1 MRNLIFKDVED
12 YYDQLNKNM
21 ASTLD
26 EKKEYF
32 KYYSLDEFIGDGGIE
47 RIAIGNGIEISITK
61 VKFNDDFEFAYK
73 VDKNVFEII
82 YCTKGKVI
90 CSDLLSNDEIIM
102 RPGDI
107 QFWKNEGS
115 ERKIKY
121 PQNIYWETIC
131 IYFDNVFL
139 ERLPKEFN
147 TFNEA
152 MLLQEDG
159 MIISITLSELKIA
172 FNDMLNFKGKSNSIS
187 RLLYLQSKAIEIVA
201 LFIEKE
207 LFKKDKSI
215 KKLNLKEEDI
225 GKIKLAKTLI
235 VKDIIN
241 PPSIE
246 ELSDLVGLNT
256 FKLKVGFKQ
265 LYKTTI
271 FGCLRNARM
280 ERAKEYLKEGRL
292 TVIEIANNVGYSNPS
307 HFAVAFRKKYGIN
320 PSKLQNRA

>member
-1 MRNLIFKDVED
+1 
-12 YYDQLNKNM
+12 
-21 ASTLD
+21 
-26 EKKEYF
+26 
-32 KYYSLDEFIGDGGIE
+32 
-47 RIAIGNGIEISITK
+47 
-61 VKFNDDFEFAYK
+61 
-73 VDKNVFEII
+73 
-82 YCTKGKVI
+82 
-90 CSDLLSNDEIIM
+90 
-102 RPGDI
+102 
-107 QFWKNEGS
+107 
-115 ERKIKY
+115 
-121 PQNIYWETIC
+121 
-131 IYFDNVFL
+131 
-139 ERLPKEFN
+139 
-147 TFNEA
+147 
-152 MLLQEDG
+152 
-159 MIISITLSELKIA
+159 
-172 FNDMLNFKGKSNSIS
+172 
-187 RLLYLQSKAIEIVA
+187 LQSKAIEIVA